1 MGKADADVSWSIE
14 LSAEHGICSIPLH
27 LDVVVDIVS
36 VLRCFSVIFVFSD
49 QQADRYKLHLLD
61 VLQAKIVCVLF
72 G

>member
-1 MGKADADVSWSIE
+1 MGRADADVSWSIE
-14 LSAEHGICSIPLH
+14 LSAEHGICNIPLH
-27 LDVVVDIVS
+27 L
-36 VLRCFSVIFVFSD
+36 FSD